1 MKKILPIL
9 SVLLLIAGCSG
20 YKSFVAKIN
29 TPPAGCEDSVV
40 YELIPQPSVTM
51 LLSVVPYKDL
61 IHNEG
66 YLEWAKKINLLALD
80 LLKNDEITY
89 GRFAIAILAES
100 TIANQWWGSTLV
112 TVSDILSGLI
122 VTGGNRKIT
131 DCDRTWLRTWAIN
144 ALASHTSFFDDST
157 RQDSD
162 GESESRICGWKIP
175 ARGIG

>member
-1 MKKILPIL
+1 MKAILGIIMAIML
-9 SVLLLIAGCSG
+9 TGCTA
-20 YKSFVAKIN
+20 YKEAISKLN

-40 YELIPQPSVTM
+40 YQLIPQPSVTM
-51 LLSVVPYKDL
+51 LLSVVPYRDL

-80 LLKNDEITY
+80 LLKTDTITY
-89 GRFAIAILAES
+89 SQFAIAILAES
-100 TIANQWWGSTLV
+100 TMANQWWGSTLI
-112 TVSDILSGLI
+112 TVSDVLSGFI
-122 VTGGNRKIT
+122 VTGANRKIT
-131 DCDRTWLRTWAIN
+131 DCDKTWLRTWATN